1 MNKNDVEF
9 KMFIIL
15 MRINP
20 FCTFNR
26 VSLINV
32 TFIKKIKSTFIQ
44 QAARKIHMA
53 FFTSRAEDRY
63 LR

>member
-1 MNKNDVEF
+1 MNENDVEF

-32 TFIKKIKSTFIQ
+32 FNFYKKIKTTFIQ
-44 QAARKIHMA
+44 RAARKIHMA
-53 FFTSRAEDRY
+53 FFTSRAEDLY
-63 LR
+63 I